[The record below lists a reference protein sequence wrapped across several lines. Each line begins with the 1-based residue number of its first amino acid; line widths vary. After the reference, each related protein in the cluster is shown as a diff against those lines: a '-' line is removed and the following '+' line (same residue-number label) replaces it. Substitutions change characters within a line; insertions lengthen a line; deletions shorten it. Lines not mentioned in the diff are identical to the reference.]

1 MLLQNGNEFRMYKS
15 FLIAPILSL
24 LLAAPSFSKD
34 AISFP
39 ISKPL
44 SRNVQKFTG
53 VTMISQ
59 FIAAQAAQHVLHK
72 KLGGH
77 VKVRIRTWSL
87 TDLIAGKVKSID
99 VKLKGCNYKGVPIGT
114 AEISAHTPVW
124 LRLRSEGD
132 KKAGLREPLML
143 TAKVDFASQDVSD
156 ALAINSVAST
166 LRGLR
171 LDLPGLGEQQL
182 QVLSPRVNLDSGKI
196 LVDATLVTAGAPKE
210 TGVVLH
216 VVGTPA
222 LEGND
227 RVVLKDMQVNCP
239 DIVEPEKFA
248 AFVEQLLNP
257 IVNFQR
263 FDRSNFAM
271 RLKVLDVTEKRV
283 HAEGNILIA
292 PRPPKKPFVAG
303 EMPKK

>member
-1 MLLQNGNEFRMYKS
+1 MYKNL
-15 FLIAPILSL
+15 LIAPLLSL

-34 AISFP
+34 TVTFP
-39 ISKPL
+39 ISKPI

-59 FIAAQAAQHVLHK
+59 FIAAQGAQHVLHR
-72 KLGGH
+72 KLGGK

-99 VKLKGCNYKGVPIGT
+99 VKLKGCTYKGMPIGT

-132 KKAGLREPLML
+132 DKAGLREPLLL
-143 TAKVDFASQDVSD
+143 TAKVDFASEDVSD
-156 ALAINSVAST
+156 ALAINSIASAM
-166 LRGLR
+166 RGLR

-196 LVDATLVTAGAPKE
+196 VVDATLVTAGAPKS
-210 TGVVLH
+210 TGVAMH
-216 VVGTPA
+216 VVGTPS

-227 RVVLKDMQVNCP
+227 RIILKEMKVDCP

-248 AFVEQLLNP
+248 LFVEQLLNP

-263 FDRSNFAM
+263 FDRANFAM
-271 RLKVLDVTEKRV
+271 RLNALDVTEKRV
-283 HAEGNILIA
+283 HAEGSILVA
-292 PRPPKKPFVAG
+292 PRPHKKPFVTG
-303 EMPKK
+303 EAPKK